1 MDAIYEGRV
10 IYSPSSFLDLIPDR
24 YKQQPISL
32 YDPRDAPL
40 LNQYRLIVPRTR
52 NILEIIQFVILL
64 ALYLAFMSERDAGTV
79 TILEMCFTVY
89 AFGWVLDQF
98 ATILEHGWY
107 VKPLLYCPS
116 RGSCTSLTRIC
127 RHVYTQNLWSFL
139 DVTFASIYWIYLVLR
154 VYGWQTHNEELGQQ
168 ALDVLAMG
176 APVLVPRLAFNL
188 LSDNILFL
196 SLRSMMADFSLLTVL
211 AGW

>member
-24 YKQQPISL
+24 YKQKPISL

-64 ALYLAFMSERDAGTV
+64 ALYLAFMSEREAGRV
-79 TILEMCFTVY
+79 TILEVCFTVY

-107 VKPLLYCPS
+107 V
-116 RGSCTSLTRIC
+116 
-127 RHVYTQNLWSFL
+127 
-139 DVTFASIYWIYLVLR
+139 
-154 VYGWQTHNEELGQQ
+154 
-168 ALDVLAMG
+168 
-176 APVLVPRLAFNL
+176 
-188 LSDNILFL
+188 
-196 SLRSMMADFSLLTVL
+196 
-211 AGW
+211 